1 MKSIKIGN
9 LVLHPKAIL
18 LIILCLF
25 LNGVTI
31 GVSVASNQLN
41 NNGIT
46 IFILLL
52 LLILPYIL
60 FFRTIS
66 KNISEHN

>member
-60 FFRTIS
+60 FFRIIS

>member
-25 LNGVTI
+25 LNGITI

>member
-9 LVLHPKAIL
+9 LVLNQKAIL
-18 LIILCLF
+18 LIIFCLF

-31 GVSVASNQLN
+31 GVLVASNQLN
-41 NNGIT
+41 NNGIN

-60 FFRTIS
+60 FSRTIS